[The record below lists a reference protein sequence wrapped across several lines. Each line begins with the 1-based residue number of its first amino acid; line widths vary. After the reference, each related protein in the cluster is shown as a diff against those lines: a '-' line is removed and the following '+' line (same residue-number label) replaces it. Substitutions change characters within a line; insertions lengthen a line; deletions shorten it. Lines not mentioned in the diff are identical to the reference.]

1 MDSKTN
7 LSYTGRD
14 IVLKRDMTSIDAAVK
29 PNWSACLF
37 TPVLLNLRARGVYGG
52 VLSLSTLLS
61 EIRSLGEPE
70 SHHFG

>member
-1 MDSKTN
+1 
-7 LSYTGRD
+7 
-14 IVLKRDMTSIDAAVK
+14 MTSIDAAVK

-52 VLSLSTLLS
+52 GVLSLSTLLS